1 MVYLSLGSNL
11 GDRFAFLQIA
21 VGMIAYRLG
30 NVPHC
35 SPVYETPAW
44 GFESTPF
51 LNACIAIETDH
62 SPMEVLSIVLDIERF
77 LGRHRPSDQDG
88 YQARTIDIDLLFH
101 DQKVIDNKTLQL
113 PHPRMAQRRFILA
126 PLVDLAPDF
135 LHPIEQQNC
144 ATLLKE
150 CPDPAVIHPH
160 KKTLFPTNPQK
171 YLAVEGL
178 IGAGKTAFAQAL
190 ATAINGRLLLEN
202 FVKNPY
208 LADFYKS
215 PEKFALQVETFF
227 LEDRQ
232 RQQQHFFARE
242 EKHPVVADYTLEKS
256 LLFAQMNLQ
265 EKQLQ
270 DYTQRHQEITKRLPV
285 PEGVVYL
292 DVSVERAGNNI
303 KHRGRKMEEE
313 LSTDY
318 LWQLD
323 KAYTEWQNATTLPL
337 LVLSTN
343 DMDFV
348 HNKSDLYRLLYR
360 FFRHH
365 F

>member
-30 NVPHC
+30 NVPRC

-77 LGRHRPSDQDG
+77 LGRHRPSDQEG
-88 YQARTIDIDLLFH
+88 YQARTIDIDLLFD
-101 DQKVIDNKTLQL
+101 DQKVIDNKALQL

-126 PLVDLAPDF
+126 PLVDLVPDF
-135 LHPIEQQNC
+135 FHPIAQQSC
-144 ATLLKE
+144 ATLLKK

-160 KKTLFPTNPQK
+160 EKTLSPTTPYK

-178 IGAGKTAFAQAL
+178 IGAGKTAFTQAL
-190 ATAINGRLLLEN
+190 ATAIDGRLLLEN
-202 FVKNPY
+202 FVKNPF

-227 LEDRQ
+227 LEDRE
-232 RQQQHFFARE
+232 QQQNQFFAQE
-242 EKHPVVADYTLEKS
+242 ETRPVVADYTLEKS
-256 LLFAQMNLQ
+256 LLFAQMNLKK
-265 EKQLQ
+265 KQLQ
-270 DYTQRHQEITKRLPV
+270 DYTQRHREITKRLPG

-292 DVSVERAGNNI
+292 DVSVGRAENNI
-303 KHRGRKMEEE
+303 KQRGRKMEEE
-313 LSTDY
+313 LSTNYLQQLDEAY
-318 LWQLD
+318 TLWQN
-323 KAYTEWQNATTLPL
+323 TTTLPL

-343 DMDFV
+343 EMDFV
-348 HNKSDLYRLLYR
+348 RNKSDLYRLLYR